1 MPRSANPPPPRDN
14 PIVSFPRKRERGRL
28 YFSCPGGGKLTHRR
42 SCMLRWHASAKA
54 TSRMPAAKSQASGA
68 PDATWRDTVR
78 IAIGRK
84 RRRFA
89 PPLAVIGADVLHH
102 AEMGDRRRLRNR
114 LHVAAMQPRDR
125 RAFRAIDLQRKQIVA
140 PH

>member
-1 MPRSANPPPPRDN
+1 MAGFGEGDIANA
-14 PIVSFPRKRERGRL
+14 
-28 YFSCPGGGKLTHRR
+28 GGKVAGERR
-42 SCMLRWHASAKA
+42 ARCDMAQERF
-54 TSRMPAAKSQASGA
+54 P
-68 PDATWRDTVR
+68 PDTVR

-140 PH
+140 PHPRRP